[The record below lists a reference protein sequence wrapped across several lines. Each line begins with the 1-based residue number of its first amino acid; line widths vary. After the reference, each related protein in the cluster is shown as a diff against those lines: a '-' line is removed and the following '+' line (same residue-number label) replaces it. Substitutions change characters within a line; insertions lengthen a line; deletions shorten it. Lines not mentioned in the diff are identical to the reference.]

1 MRRLLVVLGSGVLIA
16 LAAGTHFATP
26 FSPRAETNR
35 YLTAPIERGD
45 LVETLQA
52 TGSLTARVTVAVGSE
67 VSGQIAETV
76 VDFNDEVREG
86 EVLARLD
93 PRSYESRVRAAEASL
108 AVAKAA
114 TDVAKAALRRAEARV
129 HGVELQL
136 IEADA
141 EVDRARA
148 MALEGRRTHERA
160 VKLEHTLAEAT
171 IEEAEATHKAV
182 MADLRA
188 ARARRSVVD
197 QTLLAARAELA
208 AARADVRYA
217 EAAVA
222 REVALLDQASLDL
235 ERTVIRSPV
244 DGVVISR
251 EVDSGQTVAASLEAP
266 QLFTIAEDLTKMWVL
281 AAVDEADVGRV
292 RVGQKATFTVDA
304 FPGRGFAAEVVDI
317 RKSPQVVENVVAYTV
332 VLNAANPDRVLLPGM
347 TAVVNLVTAHLVDV
361 VAVPN
366 TALHFEPS
374 DAARTGAD
382 DPAEALAG
390 SAEATVWTVG
400 PEGIPQPVGVE
411 VGFSDVR
418 ATELVGGSLK
428 VGQSVI
434 VGEAG
439 APARRSWLARL
450 FAGPG

>member
-160 VKLEHTLAEAT
+160 VKLEHTLAKAT

-244 DGVVISR
+244 DGVVIRSR
-251 EVDSGQTVAASLEAP
+251 
-266 QLFTIAEDLTKMWVL
+266 L
-281 AAVDEADVGRV
+281 A
-292 RVGQKATFTVDA
+292 
-304 FPGRGFAAEVVDI
+304 
-317 RKSPQVVENVVAYTV
+317 
-332 VLNAANPDRVLLPGM
+332 
-347 TAVVNLVTAHLVDV
+347 
-361 VAVPN
+361 
-366 TALHFEPS
+366 
-374 DAARTGAD
+374 
-382 DPAEALAG
+382 
-390 SAEATVWTVG
+390 
-400 PEGIPQPVGVE
+400 
-411 VGFSDVR
+411 
-418 ATELVGGSLK
+418 
-428 VGQSVI
+428 
-434 VGEAG
+434 
-439 APARRSWLARL
+439 
-450 FAGPG
+450 